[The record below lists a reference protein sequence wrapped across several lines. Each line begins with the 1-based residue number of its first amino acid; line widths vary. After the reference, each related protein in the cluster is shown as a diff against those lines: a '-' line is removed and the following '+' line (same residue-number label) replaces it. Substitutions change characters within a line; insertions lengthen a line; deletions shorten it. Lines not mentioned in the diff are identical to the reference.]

1 VVDTLPK
8 LLRNC
13 PRVSALLLG
22 NWIFSMKSVLL
33 VLVLLA
39 LLAATLWWAV
49 YAWTSVDVGNEHSRV
64 HRHDTRHR
72 LLAHDRLRAYGPHV
86 LQQLPWIRRITRLAL
101 KANHTA
107 KPSYAA

>member
-39 LLAATLWWAV
+39 FMP
-49 YAWTSVDVGNEHSRV
+49 
-64 HRHDTRHR
+64 
-72 LLAHDRLRAYGPHV
+72 GP
-86 LQQLPWIRRITRLAL
+86 QLT
-101 KANHTA
+101 
-107 KPSYAA
+107 